1 MEMRNFYM
9 NINLAEPLRRLR
21 TARGI
26 TQETLAE
33 FLGVSSQAVS
43 KWERGDGL
51 PDITMLP
58 PLANYFGVTLDELM
72 NMDELRNRE
81 KLADMKKKHRELRSA
96 GQEEEDLV
104 LLRETLR
111 QFPNDYE
118 TMAELAE
125 YLPDSREG
133 LALCRRILEFCPD
146 NDLRCYAA
154 YQEASLLFSLE
165 RKDEALEK
173 TKKLPPLEYC
183 RELNIMWLLHGEER
197 VKQCQ
202 ETIRLLGWAFYGQIE
217 QLADEDVFDPETC
230 IALYQKALDLYDVIY
245 GDGNMCYT
253 HLRAANCYYRMGLYA
268 LELGRN
274 DRAVGYFAQAA
285 EHAKRFDALPER
297 VAFTSLL
304 LNRLTFEREK
314 TSGVGT
320 LAREMRGW
328 LAEKEQLK
336 ASGRYSEIFAFF
348 E

>member
-1 MEMRNFYM
+1 MT
-9 NINLAEPLRRLR
+9 INLAEPLRRLR

-26 TQETLAE
+26 TQETLAD

-72 NMDELRNRE
+72 NMDELCNRE
-81 KLADMKKKHRELRSA
+81 KLAEMKKKHRELRSA
-96 GQEEEDLV
+96 GRDEEDLS
-104 LLRETLR
+104 LLREILR

-133 LALCRRILEFCPD
+133 LTLCRRILDFCPD
-146 NDLRCYAA
+146 NDLRSYAA
-154 YQEASLLFSLE
+154 YQEASLLFALD

-183 RELNIMWLLHGEER
+183 RELNIPWLLGGEER
-197 VKQCQ
+197 VKRCQ
-202 ETIRLLGWAFYGQIE
+202 ETIRLLGWAFFGQIE
-217 QLADEDVFDPETC
+217 QMADETVFDAETC
-230 IALYQKALDLYDVIY
+230 IALFQKAIDMYDVIY

-253 HLRAANCYYRMGLYA
+253 HLRVSRCYYYMGLYA
-268 LELGRN
+268 LDLEQF
-274 DRAVGYFAQAA
+274 DRMAVYFAKTA
-285 EHAKRFDALPER
+285 EHAKLFDSLPEETT
-297 VAFTSLL
+297 FTSLL
-304 LNRLTFEREK
+304 LNRLMFERNG
-314 TSGVGT
+314 TSGIGT
-320 LAREMRGW
+320 CTEEYRDW
-328 LAEKEQLK
+328 LSNKEKLK
-336 ASGRYSEIFAFF
+336 ASGRYDEVLALF

>member
-1 MEMRNFYM
+1 M

-21 TARGI
+21 AKHGI

-81 KLADMKKKHRELRSA
+81 KLAERKKKHHELRSA
-96 GQEEEDLV
+96 GRDEEDLA

-146 NDLRCYAA
+146 NDLRSYAA
-154 YQEASLLFSLE
+154 YQEASLLFSLD

-197 VKQCQ
+197 VKRCQ
-202 ETIRLLGWAFYGQIE
+202 ETIRLLGWAFFGQIE
-217 QLADEDVFDPETC
+217 QLADEEVFDAETC
-230 IALYQKALDLYDVIY
+230 IALYQKAIDMYGVIY

-253 HLRAANCYYRMGLYA
+253 HLRVSKCYYCMGLYA
-268 LELGRN
+268 LDLDQV
-274 DRAVGYFAQAA
+274 DRAVGYFAKSA
-285 EHAKRFDALPER
+285 EHAKRFDALPEDA
-297 VAFTSLL
+297 AFTSLL
-304 LNRLTFEREK
+304 LNRLTFERSR

-320 LAREMRGW
+320 YAQELRGW
-328 LAEKEQLK
+328 LSDKEKLK
-336 ASGRYSEIFAFF
+336 ASGRYGEVLAFF

>member
-1 MEMRNFYM
+1 M

-81 KLADMKKKHRELRSA
+81 MLAERKKKHRELRSA

-125 YLPDSREG
+125 WLPDYEEG

-146 NDLRCYAA
+146 NDLRSYAA
-154 YQEASLLFSLE
+154 YQEASLLFSLG
-165 RKDEALEK
+165 RKEAALEK

-197 VKQCQ
+197 VKRCQ
-202 ETIRLLGWAFYGQIE
+202 ETIRLLGWAFFGQIE
-217 QLADEDVFDPETC
+217 QLADEEVFEPETC
-230 IALYQKALDLYDVIY
+230 IALYRKAIELYGVIY

-253 HLRAANCYYRMGLYA
+253 HLRVSNCYYRMGLYA
-268 LELGRN
+268 LELGQV
-274 DRAVGYFAQAA
+274 DRAVGYFQKAA
-285 EHAKRFDALPER
+285 EHAKRFDALPEK
-297 VAFTSLL
+297 VMFTSLL

-320 LAREMRGW
+320 FAQEMRGW
-328 LAEKEQLK
+328 LTGKETLRK
-336 ASGRYSEIFAFF
+336 SGRYNEVLAFF

>member
-1 MEMRNFYM
+1 M

-81 KLADMKKKHRELRSA
+81 MLAERKKKHRELRSA

-125 YLPDSREG
+125 WLPDYEEG
-133 LALCRRILEFCPD
+133 LAFCRRILEFCPD
-146 NDLRCYAA
+146 NDLRSYAA
-154 YQEASLLFSLE
+154 YQEASLLFSLG
-165 RKDEALEK
+165 RKEAALEK
-173 TKKLPPLEYC
+173 TKKLPQLEYC

-197 VKQCQ
+197 VKRCQ
-202 ETIRLLGWAFYGQIE
+202 ETIRLLGWAFFGQIE
-217 QLADEDVFDPETC
+217 QLADEEVFDPETC
-230 IALYQKALDLYDVIY
+230 IALYQKAIDLYGVIY
-245 GDGNMCYT
+245 GDGHMCYT
-253 HLRAANCYYRMGLYA
+253 HLRVSNCYYRMGLYA
-268 LELGRN
+268 LELGQD
-274 DRAVGYFAQAA
+274 DRAVGYFQKAA
-285 EHAKRFDALPER
+285 EHAKRFDALPEK
-297 VAFTSLL
+297 VMFTSLL

-320 LAREMRGW
+320 FAQEMRGW
-328 LAEKEQLK
+328 LTGKETLK
-336 ASGRYSEIFAFF
+336 KIGRYNEVLAFF

>member
-1 MEMRNFYM
+1 MT
-9 NINLAEPLRRLR
+9 INLAEPLRRLR

-26 TQETLAE
+26 TQETLAD

-81 KLADMKKKHRELRSA
+81 KLAEMKKHHRELRSA
-96 GQEEEDLV
+96 GREEEDLA
-104 LLRETLR
+104 LLREILR

-125 YLPDSREG
+125 YLPDFEEG
-133 LALCRRILEFCPD
+133 LTFCRRILDFCPD
-146 NDLRCYAA
+146 NDLRSYAA
-154 YQEASLLFSLE
+154 YQEASLLFALD

-173 TKKLPPLEYC
+173 TKKLPSLEYC

-197 VKQCQ
+197 VKRCQ
-202 ETIRLLGWAFYGQIE
+202 ETVRLLGWAFFGQVE
-217 QLADEDVFDPETC
+217 QMADESVFDAETC
-230 IALYQKALDLYDVIY
+230 IALYQKAIDLYDVIY

-253 HLRAANCYYRMGLYA
+253 HLRVSRCYYRMGMYA
-268 LELGRN
+268 LGLGQFERMK
-274 DRAVGYFAQAA
+274 GYFAKAA
-285 EHAKRFDALPER
+285 EHAKRFDALPEK
-297 VAFTSLL
+297 ATFTSLL
-304 LNRLTFEREK
+304 LDHLTFEREN
-314 TSGVGT
+314 TNGVGT
-320 LAREMRGW
+320 CTVEYREW
-328 LAEKEQLK
+328 LSRNEKLRE
-336 ASGRYSEIFAFF
+336 SGRYEEVLAMF